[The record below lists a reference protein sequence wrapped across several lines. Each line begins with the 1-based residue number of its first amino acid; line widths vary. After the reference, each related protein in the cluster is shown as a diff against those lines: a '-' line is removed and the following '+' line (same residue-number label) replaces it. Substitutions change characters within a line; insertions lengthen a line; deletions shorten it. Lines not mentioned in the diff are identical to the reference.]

1 MSYQE
6 FLKEFDKKLASYF
19 EVQKDYICC
28 RCWCS
33 ECCEQGDY
41 PISQIELEY
50 LMQGFA
56 ELSLDMKRLVQE
68 NFKHFQSGGACP
80 FLIDKK
86 CSVYNY
92 RPIICRVHGLAYL
105 CRDNIV
111 KVPYCV
117 NTGKNFSSVYN
128 DGQISIEPIKENLD
142 TAPVLKNMPYGEIR
156 NLADWL
162 VDL

>member
-19 EVQKDYICC
+19 EAQKDYICC
-28 RCWCS
+28 RCGCS

-50 LMQGFA
+50 LMQGFETLA
-56 ELSLDMKRLVQE
+56 IESKKKVQE
-68 NFKHFQSGGACP
+68 NFKNFIAGGKCP
-80 FLIDKK
+80 FLLDKM
-86 CSVYNY
+86 CCVYEY

-117 NTGKNFSSVYN
+117 NSGKNFKSVYQN
-128 DGQISIEPIKENLD
+128 GEISVQPILENLD
-142 TAPVLKNMPYGEIR
+142 TSSVLQTIEHGEIR
-156 NLADWL
+156 NLKDWL
-162 VDL
+162 I